1 MLSQW
6 IAFAIVNNRIVIMLM
21 RTTTKKSCGIIAY
34 SSQRLTS
41 TKLFI
46 VSKLNIANTSI
57 QWRWERK
64 ALNRHANNPGSR
76 NTHLRFSEFKT
87 YSCTTNRLVK
97 NWKIGIIILSV
108 LCLFTVI
115 WWEYE
120 SNLIRI
126 KADPNYLDRLIEL
139 KRRKMLLLAKMLAK

>member
-64 ALNRHANNPGSR
+64 ALDGHANNPGSR

-87 YSCTTNRLVK
+87 YSCTTNSLVK
-97 NWKIGIIILSV
+97 N
-108 LCLFTVI
+108 
-115 WWEYE
+115 
-120 SNLIRI
+120 
-126 KADPNYLDRLIEL
+126 
-139 KRRKMLLLAKMLAK
+139 